1 MTQVVP
7 VSPVVAQITHCVV
20 LVYELRV
27 LLHEIFDMAP

>member
-7 VSPVVAQITHCVV
+7 VSPVVAQVAHGVV

-27 LLHEIFDMAP
+27 LLHEIFDVAP